1 MFQDNELK
9 APNQKWFSRTAE
21 KTFTIFACHSKFLKP
36 LFIQNAVAT
45 PMRLY
50 VSNV

>member
-1 MFQDNELK
+1 MFQDELK
-9 APNQKWFSRTAE
+9 APNQKQFSLTAE
-21 KTFTIFACHSKFLKP
+21 KTSTIFACHSNFLKP

-45 PMRLY
+45 PMRLN